1 VSDEKSG
8 ADYFDEALRLVQDKT
23 GWSKPAEH
31 SGGCELLG
39 LVMVAIAISA
49 TAKQL
54 SNSARPRGGREGN

>member
-54 SNSARPRGGREGN
+54 S